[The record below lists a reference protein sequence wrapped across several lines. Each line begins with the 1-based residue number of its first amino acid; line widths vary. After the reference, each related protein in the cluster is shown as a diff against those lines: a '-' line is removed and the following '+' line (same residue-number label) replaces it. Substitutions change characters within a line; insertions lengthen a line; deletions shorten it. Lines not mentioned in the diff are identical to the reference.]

1 MHTVMTYYEIFGVLN
16 ACVLSKSNLFMLDLS
31 YGIRSI
37 HVWFKNN
44 SSTDDDSLSYHIFRV
59 FIFKFLLYLY

>member
-1 MHTVMTYYEIFGVLN
+1 MTYYEIFGVLN

-37 HVWFKNN
+37 HAWFRNN
-44 SSTDDDSLSYHIFRV
+44 SSKEIDK
-59 FIFKFLLYLY
+59 KFG